1 MDFPY
6 NFAHLSEVQF
16 DVSVFNSFAR
26 TRESFL
32 LNELNRL
39 PHFEVKKWYVLVQ
52 VLVKVSLV

>member
-6 NFAHLSEVQF
+6 NFAHLNEVQF
-16 DVSVFNSFAR
+16 DVSVFNSFAS

-39 PHFEVKKWYVLVQ
+39 PHFEVKKWYVLV
-52 VLVKVSLV
+52 